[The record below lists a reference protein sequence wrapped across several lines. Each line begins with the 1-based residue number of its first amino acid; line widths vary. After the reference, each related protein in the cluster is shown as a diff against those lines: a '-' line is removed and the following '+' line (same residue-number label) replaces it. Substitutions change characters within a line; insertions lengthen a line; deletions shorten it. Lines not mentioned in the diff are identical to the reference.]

1 MKQVFVLCDRLY
13 KVLLLHFNIMKQW
26 RIGILIL
33 GGFFALSPVL
43 TAQTVGEAVN
53 LPVGVPFSTGGS
65 KPWVVDVSGSL
76 DEVSARSG
84 AITHNQSSWL
94 SVTVTGP
101 ASVGFWSRVSTEPLF
116 DYLRVYDN
124 GVELE
129 ALSRSGEIP
138 WTRSTFHVGSG
149 SHVIRWEFRK
159 DEADD
164 EAGANAVWLDQ
175 ITIEPV
181 DQGEPVIMTQPR
193 RSGVEAGAPATLVVS
208 AAGLAPLQYQW
219 RHGGAPLTG
228 QTNAQLLLPV
238 FGTAEVGMYDCV
250 VSNGLGSVTTSEVSL
265 DMVSHGAALDDVTR
279 FWYGHGQVFWQP
291 QTEEGVA
298 GDSALS
304 SGAVA
309 DSEKSQ
315 FSASFTGPGTLR
327 YWRKLS
333 TEEGFDFLR
342 VRLNGNVVHEVSGLR
357 DWEAASFVLP
367 AGTSTVSWSYEKNER
382 FTFGDDAVWI
392 DEVRLLQGQQSWL
405 TAWFTTAQLADP
417 TVSGWSADA
426 DHNGLANGLEYLL
439 GRNPLSHLATP
450 SGWLQAQIGPLEGPG
465 SGPDRFG
472 LLLELPLTLPD
483 DVMLVVEFSEALEDW
498 LPLAQ
503 KTGNASWTAVNGGM
517 VMESPAIDGRIK
529 TRVCHPDTAQVMPSS
544 RFLRLRLELL
554 AP

>member
-1 MKQVFVLCDRLY
+1 
-13 KVLLLHFNIMKQW
+13 MKQW
-26 RIGILIL
+26 RIGIMIL
-33 GGFFALSPVL
+33 GGFLALPDML
-43 TAQTVGEAVN
+43 DAQTLAGSVN
-53 LPVGVPFSTGGS
+53 LATGTDVTTGGS
-65 KPWVVDVSGSL
+65 KSWVVDTSSSL
-76 DEVSARSG
+76 DGVSARTG
-84 AITHNQSSWL
+84 TITHNQSSWL

-129 ALSRSGEIP
+129 ALRISGEIP
-138 WTRSTFHVGSG
+138 WSQSTFHVGTG

-164 EAGANAVWLDQ
+164 EAGDNAVWLDQ
-175 ITIEPV
+175 ITIAPV
-181 DQGEPVIMTQPR
+181 DQGAPIIVTQPQR
-193 RSGVEAGAPATLVVS
+193 TGVEAGAPATLAVS

-219 RHGGAPLTG
+219 RRGGETLTG

-238 FGTAEVGMYDCV
+238 FGTDEVGMYDCV
-250 VSNGLGSVTTSEVSL
+250 VSNSLGSATTSEASL
-265 DMVSHGAALDDVTR
+265 DMVSHGTALDDVTR

-298 GDSALS
+298 GDSALR

-342 VRLNGNVVHEVSGLR
+342 VRLNGNVIHEVSGLR
-357 DWEAASFVLP
+357 DWEAASLVLP

-382 FTFGDDAVWI
+382 FTFADDAVWI

-405 TAWFTTAQLADP
+405 AAWFTTAQLADP

-426 DHNGLANGLEYLL
+426 DHNGLANGFEYLL
-439 GRNPLSHLATP
+439 GRNPLSHLAAP
-450 SGWLQAQIGPLEGPG
+450 SGWFQAQIGPLEGPG

-472 LLLELPLTLPD
+472 LLLALPLTLPE
-483 DVMLVVEFSEALEDW
+483 DVMLVVEHSEAFQGW
-498 LPLAQ
+498 SPLAQ
-503 KTGNASWTAVNGGM
+503 KTGNAPWTAVNGGLIF
-517 VMESPAIDGRIK
+517 EGDASEGRILH
-529 TRVCHPDTAQVMPSS
+529 RVCHPDTAQVMPSS

>member
-1 MKQVFVLCDRLY
+1 MHVW
-13 KVLLLHFNIMKQW
+13 I
-26 RIGILIL
+26 IAI
-33 GGFFALSPVL
+33 GGFFAVQTVL
-43 TAQTVGEAVN
+43 DAQTLGQALS
-53 LPVGVPFSTGGS
+53 LPSGMAFSTGGN
-65 KPWVVDVSGSL
+65 KPWVVDFSGFL
-76 DEVSARSG
+76 DGVSAKSG
-84 AITHNQSSWL
+84 AITHNQSSWV

-129 ALSRSGEIP
+129 ALRKSGEIP
-138 WTRSTFHVGSG
+138 WSQSTFHVGSG

-181 DQGEPVIMTQPR
+181 DQGEPVIVTQPQ
-193 RSGVEAGAPATLVVS
+193 RSGVEAGAPATLAVS

-219 RHGGAPLTG
+219 RRGGVPLSG

-250 VSNGLGSVTTSEVSL
+250 VSNGLGSATTSEVSL
-265 DMVSHGAALDDVTR
+265 DMVSHGAALDDMTR

-291 QTEEGVA
+291 QKEEGVA
-298 GDSALS
+298 GDSALR
-304 SGAVA
+304 SGSVA

-333 TEEGFDFLR
+333 TEEGFDLLR

-382 FTFGDDAVWI
+382 FTFGDDAVWV
-392 DEVRLLQGQQSWL
+392 DEVRVLPGQQAWL
-405 TAWFTTAQLADP
+405 EASFTAQQLADS
-417 TVSGWSADA
+417 TVSGWAADP
-426 DHNGLANGLEYLL
+426 DGDGLANGFEYLL
-439 GRNPLSHLATP
+439 GLDPASHSVLP
-450 SGWLQAQIGPLEGPG
+450 SGWLQAQIGPLGGPG

-472 LLLELPLTLPD
+472 LLLEMPLTLPD
-483 DVMLVVEFSEALEDW
+483 DVMLVVEFSDALEGW

-517 VMESPAIDGRIK
+517 VMESPANDGRIK
-529 TRVCHPDTAQVMPSS
+529 TRVCHPDTAEVMPAS

>member
-1 MKQVFVLCDRLY
+1 
-13 KVLLLHFNIMKQW
+13 
-26 RIGILIL
+26 
-33 GGFFALSPVL
+33 
-43 TAQTVGEAVN
+43 
-53 LPVGVPFSTGGS
+53 
-65 KPWVVDVSGSL
+65 
-76 DEVSARSG
+76 
-84 AITHNQSSWL
+84 
-94 SVTVTGP
+94 
-101 ASVGFWSRVSTEPLF
+101 
-116 DYLRVYDN
+116 
-124 GVELE
+124 
-129 ALSRSGEIP
+129 
-138 WTRSTFHVGSG
+138 
-149 SHVIRWEFRK
+149 
-159 DEADD
+159 
-164 EAGANAVWLDQ
+164 
-175 ITIEPV
+175 
-181 DQGEPVIMTQPR
+181 
-193 RSGVEAGAPATLVVS
+193 
-208 AAGLAPLQYQW
+208 
-219 RHGGAPLTG
+219 
-228 QTNAQLLLPV
+228 
-238 FGTAEVGMYDCV
+238 V
-250 VSNGLGSVTTSEVSL
+250 VSNGLGSATTSEVSL
-265 DMVSHGAALDDVTR
+265 DMVSHGDALDDVTR

-291 QTEEGVA
+291 QTEQGIAGV
-298 GDSALS
+298 SALR
-304 SGAVA
+304 SGTVA

-315 FSASFTGPGTLR
+315 FSASFAGPGTLR

-333 TEEGFDFLR
+333 TEDGFDYLR

-405 TAWFTTAQLADP
+405 AAWFTTAQLADP
-417 TVSGWSADA
+417 TVSGWSVDA
-426 DHNGLANGLEYLL
+426 DHNGLANGFEYLL
-439 GRNPLSHLATP
+439 GRNPLSHLAAP

-517 VMESPAIDGRIK
+517 VLESPAIDGRIK

>member
-1 MKQVFVLCDRLY
+1 MHVW
-13 KVLLLHFNIMKQW
+13 I
-26 RIGILIL
+26 IAI
-33 GGFFALSPVL
+33 GGFFALQTLLP
-43 TAQTVGEAVN
+43 AQTLGEAAN
-53 LPVGVPFSTGGS
+53 LPGGVPFSTGGN
-65 KPWVVDVSGSL
+65 KPWGVDVSGSL
-76 DEVSARSG
+76 DGVSVRSG

-101 ASVGFWSRVSTEPLF
+101 ASIGFWSRISTEPLF

-129 ALSRSGEIP
+129 ALRASGEMP
-138 WTRSTFHVGSG
+138 WTRFTFLLGPG
-149 SHVIRWEFRK
+149 THVIRWEFRK

-175 ITIEPV
+175 ITIAPV
-181 DQGEPVIMTQPR
+181 DQGAPVIVTQPQR
-193 RSGVEAGAPATLVVS
+193 TGVEAGAPATLVVS
-208 AAGLAPLQYQW
+208 AAGLAPLQFQW
-219 RHGGAPLTG
+219 RRGGATLTG
-228 QTNAQLLLPV
+228 QTNTQLLLPV
-238 FGTAEVGMYDCV
+238 FGAAEAGLYDCV
-250 VSNGLGSVTTSEVSL
+250 VSNSLGSTTTSEVSL
-265 DMVSHGAALDDVTR
+265 DMVSYGAALDDMTR

-291 QTEEGVA
+291 HAEEGVA
-298 GDSALS
+298 GDSALR

-342 VRLNGNVVHEVSGLR
+342 VRLNGNVIHEVSGLR
-357 DWEAASFVLP
+357 DWEAASLALP
-367 AGTSTVSWSYEKNER
+367 AGTNTVSWSYEKNER
-382 FTFGDDAVWI
+382 FTFADDAVWI

-405 TAWFTTAQLADP
+405 AAWFTTAQLADP

-426 DHNGLANGLEYLL
+426 DHNGLANGFEYLL
-439 GRNPLSHLATP
+439 GRNPLNHLAAP
-450 SGWLQAQIGPLEGPG
+450 SGWLQAQIGPLGGPG

-483 DVMLVVEFSEALEDW
+483 DVLLVVEYSEALEGW

-517 VMESPAIDGRIK
+517 VMESPANEGLIK